1 MVKFMDIVELRT
13 KTGLS
18 QSQFAKKFH
27 LSLRTLQSWEQGIY
41 KTPEKYLFL
50 IGYIIDLEN
59 EISNIRVNL

>member
-1 MVKFMDIVELRT
+1 MDIVELRT